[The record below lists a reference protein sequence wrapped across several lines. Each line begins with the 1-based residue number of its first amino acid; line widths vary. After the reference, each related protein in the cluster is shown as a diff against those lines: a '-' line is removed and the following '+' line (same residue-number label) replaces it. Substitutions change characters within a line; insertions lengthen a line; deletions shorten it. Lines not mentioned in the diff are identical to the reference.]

1 QVFQPVKGS
10 LAPVVLDGRVP
21 NGPNEV
27 ALGAKTLRDVRAH
40 IGSTVRMSI
49 AAIQG
54 PTVPYTVV
62 GTVVLPPHSD
72 SARLGVGAGLTFEAE
87 KRMVP
92 PEVHAPPLSDLY
104 VRFAP
109 GVDRSA
115 AVTSLRRALTEG
127 FDFILPSR
135 PSDLVNFGQVQ
146 NLPLLLAGLVAVLAA
161 ATLAHTLVTGIR
173 RRRRDLAIL
182 KMLGFV
188 PGQVRSAVAWQA
200 TTFVAVTLLVG
211 LPAGVVGGRA
221 IWTIFVRQLG
231 ALSEPVTPSLSL
243 LLTIPGAIVLANLI

>member
-1 QVFQPVKGS
+1 
-10 LAPVVLDGRVP
+10 L
-21 NGPNEV
+21 
-27 ALGAKTLRDVRAH
+27 
-40 IGSTVRMSI
+40 
-49 AAIQG
+49 
-54 PTVPYTVV
+54 
-62 GTVVLPPHSD
+62 
-72 SARLGVGAGLTFEAE
+72 
-87 KRMVP
+87 
-92 PEVHAPPLSDLY
+92 

-109 GVDRSA
+109 GVNKQKKIE
-115 AVTSLRRALTEG
+115 ALKKQFGRDYDTIVPEK
-127 FDFILPSR
+127 

-211 LPAGVVGGRA
+211 LPVGVVAGRA
-221 IWTIFVRQLG
+221 IWTIFVGQLG
-231 ALSEPVTPSLSL
+231 ALAEPVTPSLSL
-243 LLTIPGAIVLANLI
+243 LLT